1 MVRTIFSNMRPKDSD
16 LQSAVRT
23 LFSNKIGFGAYGGP
37 AALLRGDG
45 AVIIANAATATI
57 ADCLGIG
64 SDNSLHATLAGA
76 IRAGEFATAAIT
88 LDASAGEELA
98 GVTFDFTVLPIIE
111 GETALIIGRDTAL
124 ESAFRGALTES
135 RQRYKELVDICGDF
149 CWETDA
155 NGRFTFV
162 SPGGAL
168 DYAAEALVGKSS
180 ADFFD
185 PLLVDAGESPFEAR
199 NSVDCVDVWFRRA
212 DGQYACLETSARP
225 ISENDPKNSGARG
238 VCRDVTEDRSRQEA
252 LSSFQIRE
260 RLIAHIMRTIRD
272 EVVPDEMLKAAA
284 LAMAQAV
291 GAQGSRVYRDNGSDE
306 LVSSAQYGDGSPAD
320 EVVAAAMA
328 RVKSDGRPF
337 TTEQGG
343 QSLLCVATSYQ
354 HVVNGALVLWRASDA
369 DAWTTE
375 ERELAADVAV
385 QLGVAIQQIRNQL
398 ELETLSRTD
407 TLTGLL
413 NRRAFTSELEARV
426 GRADRPALGSLFYV
440 DLDNF
445 KPVNDFLGH
454 QKGDEALVAVSEML
468 VKSTRPGDLVARLG
482 GDEFALWLDRTDED
496 AATHRATDLLE
507 GSICLKPYSGD
518 PSRPLGVSIGVAVFD
533 AASSEDIESLMGRA
547 DSAMYDV
554 KNNGKAGYIIAAGA
568 SDNSDDKK
576 QAISA

>member
-1 MVRTIFSNMRPKDSD
+1 MRMIFSNMRPKHGE

-23 LFSNKIGFGAYGGP
+23 LFSNHVGFGSYSGP

-45 AVIIANAATATI
+45 TVIVANGASAEI
-57 ADCLGIG
+57 ADCLGLG
-64 SDNSLHATLAGA
+64 SDNGLHPTLAGA
-76 IRAGEFATAAIT
+76 IRAGEFSTVAIT
-88 LDASAGEELA
+88 LDASAGDDLA
-98 GVTFDFTVLPIIE
+98 GVTFEFTVLPVIE
-111 GETALIIGRDTAL
+111 RESALVIGRDTAL

-168 DYAAEALVGKSS
+168 DYSADALVGRSPT
-180 ADFFD
+180 DFFD
-185 PLLVDAGESPFEAR
+185 PLLADAGESPFVTR
-199 NSVDCVDVWFRRA
+199 QPVDCVDVWFRRA
-212 DGQYACLETSARP
+212 DGEYACLETSSRP
-225 ISENDPKNSGARG
+225 IAENTGQGGARG
-238 VCRDVTEDRSRQEA
+238 VCRDVTESRNRQDE
-252 LSSFQIRE
+252 LSRVQIRE

-272 EVVPDEMLKAAA
+272 EVVPEDMLRAAA
-284 LAMAQAV
+284 LATAQAV
-291 GAQGSRVYRDNGSDE
+291 GAQGCRLYRDNGKDE
-306 LVSSAQYGDGSPAD
+306 LVSAAEHGDGSPPD
-320 EVVAAAMA
+320 EVVAGAMA

-337 TTEQGG
+337 AVEQGE

-354 HVVNGALVLWRASDA
+354 HVVNGALVLWRTA
-369 DAWTTE
+369 DSEAWNTD
-375 ERELAADVAV
+375 ERALAADVAV

-426 GRADRPALGSLFYV
+426 GRADGPATGSLFYV

-445 KPVNDFLGH
+445 KPVNDILGH

-482 GDEFALWLDRTDED
+482 GDEFALWLDRTDDD
-496 AATHRATDLLE
+496 AAGQRATDMLE
-507 GSICLKPYSGD
+507 GSSCLKPYSGD
-518 PSRPLGVSIGVAVFD
+518 PARPLGVSIGVAVYD
-533 AASSEDIESLMGRA
+533 PGTSEHLESLMGRA
-547 DSAMYDV
+547 DTAMYEV
-554 KNNGKAGYIIAAGA
+554 KNNGKAGYIIAPGA
-568 SDNSDDKK
+568 SDNGNQGQ
-576 QAISA
+576 QAVSA